1 MKTILRPGTLAL
13 GMLFVGTGLASAQP
27 TKPAVAVN
35 ITALPSTATLNLT
48 PLSPGNSGNA
58 NLWKYVGVTNLTSFY
73 EVFPVQVCVEG
84 TNGLTNRGEVLTPW
98 PVSVSI
104 NSSGGNLPGTTS
116 PTYANF
122 TQDGCQ
128 TENIIV
134 DVNSL
139 APDNYNR
146 NFNFAATAENQAT
159 RQVNGDLVQIHM
171 TVTEAPSTTCFITD
185 SSFNFLLDCDLQP
198 VTEGALGR
206 FAIVTNK
213 KGTQVATNPG
223 QFYYNMLWTNTTG
236 SQQTVSVNMTRTGV
250 TPHGAQAI
258 HAALFATDP
267 TIDSSTFAAVN
278 DAIPSGADNGVESI
292 AVPNGYTLWVTYHL
306 QWGSLGTL
314 FPATGALSCS
324 TAGAG
329 GLSFSVAA
337 TITSDGQTLGQCGAG
352 ASGHKK

>member
-1 MKTILRPGTLAL
+1 
-13 GMLFVGTGLASAQP
+13 MLLIASGLASAQP
-27 TKPAVAVN
+27 ATKPTASIT
-35 ITALPSTATLNLT
+35 ITALPSTAVLNLT
-48 PLSPGNSGNA
+48 PLSPGSSGNA

-73 EVFPVQVCVEG
+73 ESFPVRVCVAG
-84 TNGLTNRGEVLTPW
+84 TDGVTNRGVVETPW
-98 PVSVSI
+98 PVSVAV
-104 NSSGGNLPGTTS
+104 NSSGGNLPGTTQ
-116 PTYANF
+116 PTYASF

-139 APDNYNR
+139 TPDNYNR
-146 NFNFAATAENQAT
+146 NFNFAATAENQANKPMT
-159 RQVNGDLVQIHM
+159 GDLVQIHV
-171 TVTEAPSTTCFITD
+171 TVTQAPSTTCFITD
-185 SSFNFLLDCDLQP
+185 SSFNFLLNCDLQP

-236 SQQTVSVNMTRTGV
+236 SQQTVSVNMTPTGV
-250 TPHGAQAI
+250 TAHGAQAI

-267 TIDSSTFAAVN
+267 TIDASTFAAVN
-278 DAIPSGADNGVESI
+278 DAIPSGADNAVESVV
-292 AVPNGYTLWVTYHL
+292 VPNGYTLWVTYHL
-306 QWGSLGTL
+306 QWGSLGSL
-314 FPATGALSCS
+314 FPSTGALSCS

-337 TITSDGQTLGQCGAG
+337 TITSGSQTLGACGAG
-352 ASGHKK
+352 ASGFKK